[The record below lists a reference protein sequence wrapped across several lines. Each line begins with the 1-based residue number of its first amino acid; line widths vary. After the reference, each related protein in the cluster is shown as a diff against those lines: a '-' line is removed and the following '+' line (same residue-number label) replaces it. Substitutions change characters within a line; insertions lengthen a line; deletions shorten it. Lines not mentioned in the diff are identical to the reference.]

1 MLDSGLGFCHERRKR
16 ATALAGSD
24 CRTFVA
30 EKSDTNVE
38 LHPPNLDSKFMCALR
53 HLSGFTLFLSLAAC
67 QSTPEGA
74 SVVVIDQGDQASV
87 AAMRADVEALTS
99 EEFGGRETGQS
110 GAYAAGEWVAGRM
123 ASFGWVEAGDSG
135 FFQTFR
141 YKPHPPIQLHG
152 DKIKTMGM
160 AVVREVVGKNVL
172 AATEL
177 PSDSAKGWGVIGCH
191 HDHLGWGD
199 ENSLWSAVAD
209 GDSAMHPGAD
219 DNASGVAIVLELA
232 SRHAVVP
239 MTDAPLLLAS
249 FSGEEKGLWGSNHYT
264 NEATVGLENIDWMI
278 NFDMVGHLRGDT
290 LAVYGNGTSPVWDG
304 ILETCNGEERA
315 GFELV
320 LSESG
325 VGPSDHTSFY
335 LEDIPVLH
343 FFTGQHQDYHK
354 PSDTADKLNYEG
366 MVRIADFAVCIVRE
380 LGGQDSI
387 PFTKTKDSSNDDMPR
402 FKVTLGVVPDYLF
415 SGTGM
420 RIDGVSE
427 DRPAANAGMK
437 KGDIVVRMDD
447 HEVNDMMGYMEGLAM
462 FEEGQVTLVEVR
474 RGEETIVLNVTWD

>member
-1 MLDSGLGFCHERRKR
+1 M
-16 ATALAGSD
+16 
-24 CRTFVA
+24 RT
-30 EKSDTNVE
+30 SQ
-38 LHPPNLDSKFMCALR
+38 LLL
-53 HLSGFTLFLSLAAC
+53 GFTLLFGLAAC
-67 QSTPEGA
+67 QSAPDGPAVT
-74 SVVVIDQGDQASV
+74 VLDQGDQASV
-87 AAMRADVEALTS
+87 AAMRFDVEALTADAF
-99 EEFGGRETGQS
+99 EGRETGKP

-123 ASFGWVEAGDSG
+123 AALDLVAAGDSG

-141 YKPHPPIQLHG
+141 YKPHPPMQVHG
-152 DKIKTMGM
+152 DTLKTMGM
-160 AVVREVVGKNVL
+160 AMVSEVIGKNVL
-172 AATEL
+172 GATTS
-177 PSDSAKGWGVIGCH
+177 PADSVSGWGVIGCH

-199 ENSLWSAVAD
+199 ENSLWRGAAE

-219 DNASGVAIVLELA
+219 DNASGVAMVLELA
-232 SRHAVVP
+232 SRHAVASL
-239 MTDAPLLLAS
+239 TDAPLLMAS

-278 NFDMVGHLRGDT
+278 NFDMVGRLRGDT
-290 LAVYGNGTSPVWDG
+290 LAVYGNGTSPVWND
-304 ILETCNGEERA
+304 ILETCNGEDGA

-343 FFTGQHQDYHK
+343 FFTGQHEDYHK
-354 PSDTADKLNYEG
+354 PTDTADKLNYEG
-366 MVRIADFAVCIVRE
+366 MVRIADFAACIVRE
-380 LGGQDSI
+380 LGAQDSI
-387 PFTKTKDSSNDDMPR
+387 PFTKTKDSSNDDTPR

-437 KGDIVVRMDD
+437 KGDIVVRMGD

-462 FEEGQVTLVEVR
+462 FEEGQVTPVEIVRSGESLV
-474 RGEETIVLNVTWD
+474 LDVTWD